1 MSILVTGVAGFIGST
16 LALRLLEQGNTV
28 IGIDNLSDYYDVELK
43 RNRLARCKQFTSF
56 QFLPWDIVDRKAMA
70 QLFAKNKFEVVVHLA
85 AQPGVRYSV
94 ENPHIYIDV
103 NLVGFA
109 NILEECRQSKIQHFV
124 YASSSSVYGANTK
137 LPFSEHDAVDHP
149 ISLYGATKR
158 ANELMA
164 HSYAHLYGLPC
175 TGLRFFTVYGPW
187 CRPDMALYKFTNS
200 IMADQPIQVYN
211 NGKMMRDFTYI
222 DDIVVGVMR
231 VMDYIPQPQLEMADP
246 SASAAPYRIYNIGN
260 QYPVELTYYIQILE
274 SCLGKKAQIQWL
286 PMQGG
291 DVLSTY
297 ADVSDLEQA
306 VGVLPHTS
314 VEKGIANFVE
324 WYLSYYSLPLAHL
337 RRTVASI

>member
-16 LALRLLEQGNTV
+16 LALKLLAQGKTV

-43 RNRLARCKQFTSF
+43 KNRLARCKQYTTF
-56 QFLPWDIVDRKAMA
+56 QFLPLDIVDRKAMT
-70 QLFAKNKFEVVVHLA
+70 QLFASNQFTTVVHLA

-94 ENPHIYIDV
+94 QNPHIYIDV

-109 NILEECRQSKIQHFV
+109 NILEECRQAKIQHFV

-164 HSYAHLYGLPC
+164 HSYAHLYELPC

-187 CRPDMALYKFTNS
+187 SRPDMALFKFANS
-200 IMADQPIQVYN
+200 IMTDQPIQVYN

-222 DDIVVGVMR
+222 DDIVEGVIR
-231 VMDYIPQPQLEMADP
+231 VMAHIPQPLLGRSDP
-246 SASAAPYRIYNIGN
+246 AVSLAPYRIYNIGN
-260 QYPVELTYYIQILE
+260 QQPVELMYYINVLE
-274 SCLGKKAQIQWL
+274 SCLGKRAQIQML
-286 PMQGG
+286 PMQEG

-297 ADVSDLEQA
+297 ADVHDLEQA
-306 VGVLPHTS
+306 VGALPHTHIEEG
-314 VEKGIANFVE
+314 VANFVA
-324 WYLSYYSLPLAHL
+324 WYKKYYRILEIADISTMQA
-337 RRTVASI
+337 I